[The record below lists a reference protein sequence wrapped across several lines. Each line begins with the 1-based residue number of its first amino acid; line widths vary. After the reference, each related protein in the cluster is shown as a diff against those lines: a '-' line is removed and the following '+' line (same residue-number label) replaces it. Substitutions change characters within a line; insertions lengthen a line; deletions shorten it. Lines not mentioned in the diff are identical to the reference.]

1 MLKLEVEM
9 LGEQSL
15 NHKDEYESFLRG
27 AKIM

>member
-9 LGEQSL
+9 LGEQCL
-15 NHKDEYESFLRG
+15 THKDEYEPFLRG